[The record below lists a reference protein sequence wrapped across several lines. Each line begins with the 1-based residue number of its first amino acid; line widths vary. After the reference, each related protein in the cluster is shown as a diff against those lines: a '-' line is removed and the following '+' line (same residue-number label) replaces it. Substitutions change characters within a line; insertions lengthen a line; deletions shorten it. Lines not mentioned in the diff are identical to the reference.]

1 MSSQASQRPSS
12 GSARRLSHDRAS
24 FRPFRRSPR
33 CVNRSHDHPAQCAE
47 FDWPVCFK
55 SASAG
60 TRTGGKQPG
69 RLRRFFFLQRG
80 PAIES
85 TLPDVSAESTLGTAT
100 EVPPPRPQIQVPPQ
114 ESLAATLG
122 SCQESPL
129 VPSASEHDASTPE
142 MATERMLA
150 EAMPHYDSGMQALN
164 RFLRLVTDGGQK
176 KR

>member
-1 MSSQASQRPSS
+1 MCRVRLARLLQICLCRNSNRRKTTWAAST
-12 GSARRLSHDRAS
+12 L
-24 FRPFRRSPR
+24 
-33 CVNRSHDHPAQCAE
+33 
-47 FDWPVCFK
+47 
-55 SASAG
+55 
-60 TRTGGKQPG
+60 
-69 RLRRFFFLQRG
+69 LFLQRG